1 MYHELIIQIVT
12 ILTVESKHAAG
23 IIVTSGVLLYSEML
37 GIQIKYFHV
46 LLNKHM
52 RFSINDGT

>member
-37 GIQIKYFHV
+37 GIQIKIVHQ
-46 LLNKHM
+46 
-52 RFSINDGT
+52 